1 MFDAVENIS
10 GRASCQDDYDTFR
23 IMRKSQLEAWNAE
36 TLESYLNDLKTAQE
50 NGRNLLSEKYA
61 FMMEYTSPDEFEQ
74 IRDRLPDITE
84 DKKRLIEAIVPEHV
98 KWLEPVSYTHLDVYK
113 RQPMYPREA

>member
-1 MFDAVENIS
+1 MEKKAVIEKIISIEWTMFDAVENIS

-74 IRDRLPDITE
+74 NQGSASR
-84 DKKRLIEAIVPEHV
+84 HNGG
-98 KWLEPVSYTHLDVYK
+98 
-113 RQPMYPREA
+113 